1 MNTMKK
7 EILTHDKIKH
17 DLDREVKKH
26 TPMPISIAIF
36 AAISFIFS
44 AIFFRTGEFILGIIL
59 VVFAL
64 IFIAVYIRQYLNFR
78 KQSQAEY
85 ITNINVIKSNFYS
98 ISTETAHSVYQDV
111 VKRTLNSR
119 RNRYR
124 YRESIC
130 VLRFGAG
137 EWKITLVNQPYD
149 TYMLYTWSE
158 NYTTSLQGLD
168 NISCS
173 GDDFFVVVDENTQN
187 IIYAYPAKF
196 FECDVEKM

>member
-1 MNTMKK
+1 MKK
-7 EILTHDKIKH
+7 DVITPERIKH
-17 DLDREVKKH
+17 DLDREVKQY
-26 TPMPISIAIF
+26 TVMPKGIATF
-36 AAISFIFS
+36 AAVSLIFLM
-44 AIFFRTGEFILGIIL
+44 ICFRTGDFILSIIFAVISLILIAIL
-59 VVFAL
+59 V
-64 IFIAVYIRQYLNFR
+64 RQYLSFR
-78 KQSQAEY
+78 KQSQATY
-85 ITNINVIKSNFYS
+85 ISNINVIKSNFYS

-119 RNRYR
+119 RNRYNR

-196 FECDVEKM
+196 FECDTELL

>member
-44 AIFFRTGEFILGIIL
+44 AVFFRTGEFILGIIL

-64 IFIAVYIRQYLNFR
+64 IFIAVYIRQYLSFR
-78 KQSQAEY
+78 KQSQATY
-85 ITNINVIKSNFYS
+85 ISNINVIKSKLHS
-98 ISTETAHSVYQDV
+98 ISTETAHSVYRDV
-111 VKRTLNSR
+111 VR
-119 RNRYR
+119 RNRNRTNHYS
-124 YRESIC
+124 ESVF

-168 NISCS
+168 NISLS
-173 GDDFFVVVDENTQN
+173 GDEFFVVIDENTQN

>member
-17 DLDREVKKH
+17 DLDREVKQY
-26 TPMPISIAIF
+26 TVMPKGIATF
-36 AAISFIFS
+36 AAVSLIFLM
-44 AIFFRTGEFILGIIL
+44 ICFRTGDFILSIIFAVISLILIAIL
-59 VVFAL
+59 V
-64 IFIAVYIRQYLNFR
+64 RQYLSFR
-78 KQSQAEY
+78 KQSQATY
-85 ITNINVIKSNFYS
+85 ISNINVIKSKLHS
-98 ISTETAHSVYQDV
+98 ISTETAHSVYRDV
-111 VKRTLNSR
+111 VR
-119 RNRYR
+119 RNRNRTKHYS
-124 YRESIC
+124 ESVF

-196 FECDVEKM
+196 FECDTELL

>member
-1 MNTMKK
+1 MKK

-44 AIFFRTGEFILGIIL
+44 AVFFRTGEFILGIIL

-64 IFIAVYIRQYLNFR
+64 IFIAVYIRQYLSFR
-78 KQSQAEY
+78 KQSQATY
-85 ITNINVIKSNFYS
+85 ISNINVIKSKLHS
-98 ISTETAHSVYQDV
+98 ISTETAHSVYRDV
-111 VKRTLNSR
+111 VR
-119 RNRYR
+119 RNRNRTNHYS
-124 YRESIC
+124 ESVF

-168 NISCS
+168 NISLS
-173 GDDFFVVVDENTQN
+173 GDEFFVVIDENTQN

>member
-1 MNTMKK
+1 MKK

-17 DLDREVKKH
+17 DLDREVKKR

-85 ITNINVIKSNFYS
+85 ITNINVIKSKLYS
-98 ISTETAHSVYQDV
+98 ISTETAHSVYRDV
-111 VKRTLNSR
+111 VR
-119 RNRYR
+119 RNRNRTKHYS
-124 YRESIC
+124 ESVF